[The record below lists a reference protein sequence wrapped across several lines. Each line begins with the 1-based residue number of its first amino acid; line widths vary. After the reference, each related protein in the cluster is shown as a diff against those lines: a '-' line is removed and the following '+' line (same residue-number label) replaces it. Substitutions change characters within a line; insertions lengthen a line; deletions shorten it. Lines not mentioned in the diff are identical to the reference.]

1 MDKKLMNRN
10 VYKAIK
16 KYDRQQ
22 MEGFLKTIYSEGFK
36 DGVESGQRVDF
47 KIELVKILENTKGV
61 GEKTIE
67 KILTTYKE
75 RLNKE
80 GQ

>member
-1 MDKKLMNRN
+1 MNRKI
-10 VYKAIK
+10 YKAIK

-22 MEGFLKTIYSEGFK
+22 MENFLKTIYSEGFN
-36 DGVESGQRVDF
+36 DGAESGQRVDF
-47 KIELVKILENTKGV
+47 KIELVQILENTKGV

-67 KILTTYKE
+67 KILTTYKD